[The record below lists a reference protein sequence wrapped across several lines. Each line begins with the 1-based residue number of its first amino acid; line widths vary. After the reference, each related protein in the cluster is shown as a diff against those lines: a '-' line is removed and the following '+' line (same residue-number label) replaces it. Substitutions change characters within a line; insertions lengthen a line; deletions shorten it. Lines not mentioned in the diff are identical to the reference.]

1 MYLVYL
7 NHMKEKEKY
16 LVSPNINDKSL
27 ITELKGIDE
36 NGKKVKSKVIN
47 EQSLTIFLNNQ
58 EIVTLMSIGDHP
70 KYLAIGYLLNQ
81 NMLKKSDKISRVE
94 IDKEL
99 NVVVVRTKR
108 KTNYEN
114 KLKKKIT
121 TSGCAIGTIFGDI
134 FDEIQKI
141 KLKSKKKIKHK
152 WIYEISK
159 KITLTPSLYLEAGA
173 IHGCAII
180 QNNKPLIYMEDVGRH
195 NAADTLSG
203 IMWLNDLIGKNIIF
217 YTTGRL
223 TSEIIM
229 KVKRMEIPIIISR
242 SGVTNMGIELAKD
255 LNVTM
260 IARSKQ
266 RSFLI
271 YNNESNIVFD

>member
-1 MYLVYL
+1 
-7 NHMKEKEKY
+7 MKKKEKY
-16 LVSPNINDKSL
+16 LVSPNIKDKSL
-27 ITELKGIDE
+27 ITQLKGIDE
-36 NGKKVKSKVIN
+36 NGKWVKSKVIN
-47 EQSLTIFLNNQ
+47 EKSLTIFLNNQ

-81 NMLKKSDKISRVE
+81 NMLKKSDKIKKVE

-99 NVVVVRTKR
+99 SVVIVRTKR

-134 FDEIQKI
+134 YDEIKNI
-141 KLKSKKKIKHK
+141 KLKTSKKIKHK

-159 KITLTPSLYLEAGA
+159 KITLTPSLYLKAGA

-195 NAADTLSG
+195 NAVDKIAGYMFLKKISST
-203 IMWLNDLIGKNIIF
+203 NKIF

-223 TSEIIM
+223 TSEMVIKTIKM
-229 KVKRMEIPIIISR
+229 KIPILISR
-242 SGVTNMGIELAKD
+242 SGFTAWGVELAKGSN
-255 LNVTM
+255 LT
-260 IARSKQ
+260 
-266 RSFLI
+266 LI
-271 YNNESNIVFD
+271 GRAKGRKYLVLSGEERIEYK